1 MYYQQSSA
9 KVFWIAFL
17 TSLIVSGL
25 VSFSFLYFGPGFL
38 TENST
43 TIEIPDVENLE
54 LQKAEMILDEKG
66 LKLIVEDER
75 FHPTTKKD
83 RVIYQKPAAGQ
94 KAEKGSAIR
103 VVLSKGPNENIE
115 EGPEIVIPSVIGFD
129 VNQAKVFLAEK
140 GLSVG
145 QVERRESEEDE
156 DVVLGTIPEPGQKVT
171 ESVPIKLIVS
181 SGGGDVTVPNLRGK
195 SEYRARL
202 LLEESG
208 LELGRRNYITS
219 GEHAFDIVI
228 RQSPE
233 AGATIERGSKVD
245 ITVNREAR

>member
-9 KVFWIAFL
+9 RVFWVAFL

-25 VSFSFLYFGPGFL
+25 VSFSFVYFGPDFL
-38 TENST
+38 SEKSM
-43 TIEIPDVENLE
+43 TIEIPDVENLD
-54 LQKAEMILDEKG
+54 LQKAEMILDERG
-66 LKLIVEDER
+66 LNLIVEDEK

-94 KAEKGSAIR
+94 TAEKGSTVRI
-103 VVLSKGPNENIE
+103 VLSKGPQETVE
-115 EGPEIVIPSVIGFD
+115 EGTEIVVPSVIGFD
-129 VNQAKVFLAEK
+129 VNQAKVYLAEK

-145 QVERRESEEDE
+145 MVEKRESEEDK
-156 DVVLGTIPEPGQKVT
+156 DVVLEVIPEPGQKVT
-171 ESVPIKLIVS
+171 ESVPVKLIVS
-181 SGGGDVTVPNLRGK
+181 SGRGKVTVPDLRGK
-195 SEYRARL
+195 SEYRVRL
-202 LLEESG
+202 LLEENG
-208 LELGRRNYITS
+208 LELGRKNYVTS

>member
-9 KVFWIAFL
+9 RVFWIAFL

-25 VSFSFLYFGPGFL
+25 VSFTFVYFGPVFL
-38 TENST
+38 AQKST
-43 TIEIPDVENLE
+43 TVEIPDVENLD
-54 LQKAEMILDEKG
+54 LQKAEMILDERR
-66 LKLIVEDER
+66 LKLMVEDER

-94 KAEKGSAIR
+94 TAEKGSTVRI
-103 VVLSKGPNENIE
+103 VLSKGPQETVE
-115 EGPEIVIPSVIGFD
+115 EETEIVVPSVIGFD

-145 QVERRESEEDE
+145 MVERRESEEDK
-156 DVVLGTIPEPGQKVT
+156 DVVLETVPEPGQKVT
-171 ESVPIKLIVS
+171 ESVPIKLVVS
-181 SGGGDVTVPNLRGK
+181 SGGGEVVVPDLRGK

-202 LLEESG
+202 LLEESE
-208 LELGRRNYITS
+208 LELGRKDYITS
-219 GEHAFDIVI
+219 GEHAFDIVV
-228 RQSPE
+228 RQSPQ
-233 AGATIERGSKVD
+233 AGEKIGKGSKVD